1 MSTDD
6 EMSTLMAANGRISR
20 LWGVSQLLPGTET
33 APRQQMLTILL
44 MLASR

>member
-6 EMSTLMAANGRISR
+6 EMSTLMAANGQISR
-20 LWGVSQLLPGTET
+20 LLGVSQLLPGSET
-33 APRQQMLTILL
+33 APKQHTLTTLL